1 MKKIVITE
9 PLRTAIGSFGGAL
22 KDVSTAQLGSTVVKE
37 ILTRTKIDPKEVD
50 DCIMGNILSAGQG
63 MNISRQ
69 VSIESGLPI
78 ETPAYTINRAC
89 GSGVQ
94 AIALA
99 AQAIKAG
106 DADVIIAGGV
116 ENMNQAPYYLTGA
129 RYGYRLNTP
138 KDGIVDGML
147 RDGLMDVFNDYHMGV
162 TAENLAEQYDISR
175 EEQDEFAYN
184 SQMKTKAAMDS
195 GRFKEE
201 IVPILLPQRKS
212 DPITFDTDEH
222 PRGDTTIEA
231 LSILRAAFKKDG
243 TVTAGNASGIND
255 GAAAVLVTSD
265 EKANNLGLKPM
276 ASIVSY
282 AVAGVDPSIMGIG
295 PVPAMQKAL
304 DKAGLSLDEID
315 LFELNEAFA
324 AQSLAVL
331 RDMTMP
337 EEKFNVNGGAIALGH
352 PVGASGT
359 RLIVTLLH
367 EMQKRNDAKLGLA
380 TLCIGGGMGIAII
393 LEKH

>member
-1 MKKIVITE
+1 MKRIVITE

-22 KDVSTAQLGSTVVKE
+22 KDASTAQLGSTVVKE
-37 ILTRTKIDPKEVD
+37 ILTRTEIDPKEID

-69 VSIESGLPI
+69 VAINSGLPVEI
-78 ETPAYTINRAC
+78 PAFTVNRAC

-94 AIALA
+94 TIALA

-106 DADVIIAGGV
+106 DADAIIAGGV

-162 TAENLAEQYDISR
+162 TAENLAEKYDIGR

-184 SQMKTKAAMDS
+184 SQMKCKAAMDS
-195 GRFKEE
+195 GQFDDE
-201 IVPILLPQRKS
+201 IVPVSIPQRKG
-212 DPITFDTDEH
+212 DPIEFRVDEH
-222 PRGDTTIEA
+222 PRGDTTVEA
-231 LSILRAAFKKDG
+231 LSKLRAAFKKDG

-255 GAAAVLVTSD
+255 GAAALLVTSE
-265 EKANNLGLKPM
+265 EKANQLGLKPS

-304 DKAGLSLDEID
+304 DKAGLSLDDID

-331 RDMTMP
+331 RDIPMP
-337 EEKFNVNGGAIALGH
+337 AEKFNVNGGAIALGH

-359 RLIVTLLH
+359 RLVVTLLH
-367 EMQKRNDAKLGLA
+367 EMQKRDDAKLGLA

-393 LEKH
+393 LEKL

>member
-1 MKKIVITE
+1 MQKIVISE
-9 PLRTAIGSFGGAL
+9 PLRTAIGSFGGSL
-22 KDVSTAQLGSTVVKE
+22 KDTSTAELGATVVKE
-37 ILTRTKIDPKEVD
+37 ILIRTGIDPKEIN

-69 VSIESGLPI
+69 VAIESGLPI
-78 ETPAYTINRAC
+78 ETPGITVNRAC

-94 AIALA
+94 SVVYA
-99 AQAIKAG
+99 AQAIKSG
-106 DADVIIAGGV
+106 DADAIIAGGV
-116 ENMNQAPYYLTGA
+116 ENMNQAPYYLMNA

-162 TAENLAEQYDISR
+162 TAENLAEKYDISR
-175 EEQDEFAYN
+175 EEQDEFAYK
-184 SQMKTKAAMDS
+184 SQMKTKSAMDS
-195 GRFKEE
+195 GQFNDE
-201 IVPILLPQRKS
+201 IVPVTLPQRKG
-212 DPITFDTDEH
+212 DPIAFDTDEH
-222 PRGDTTIEA
+222 PRDTTLES
-231 LSILRAAFKKDG
+231 LSVLRAAFKKDG

-255 GAAAVLVTSD
+255 GAAAVLVTSE
-265 EKANNLGLKPM
+265 EKAKNLGLKPS

-304 DKAGLSLDEID
+304 DKAGLSLDDID

-331 RDMTMP
+331 RDIPIP
-337 EEKFNVNGGAIALGH
+337 EEKLNVNGGAIALGH

-359 RLIVTLLH
+359 RLLVTLLH
-367 EMQKRNDAKLGLA
+367 EMRKREDAKLGLA
-380 TLCIGGGMGIAII
+380 TLCIGGGMGIAMIV
-393 LEKH
+393 EKY

>member
-22 KDVSTAQLGSTVVKE
+22 KDTSTAELGSAVVKE
-37 ILTRTKIDPKEVD
+37 ILSRTGIDPQKVD

-69 VSIESGLPI
+69 IAIQSGLPI

-94 AIALA
+94 TIALA

-106 DADVIIAGGV
+106 DAEAIIAGGV

-129 RYGYRLNTP
+129 RYGYRLSTP

-147 RDGLMDVFNDYHMGV
+147 RDGLTDVFNDYHMGV

-175 EEQDEFAYN
+175 EEQDEFAYK

-195 GRFKEE
+195 GRFNDE
-201 IVPILLPQRKS
+201 IVPVFIPQRKS
-212 DPITFDTDEH
+212 DPVPFDTDEH

-231 LSILRAAFKKDG
+231 LSKLKAAFKKDG
-243 TVTAGNASGIND
+243 SVTAGNSSGIND
-255 GAAAVLVTSD
+255 GAAAVLVTSA
-265 EKANNLGLKPM
+265 EKANGLGLKPL

-304 DKAGLSLDEID
+304 NQADLSLDDID

-331 RDMTMP
+331 RDIPIP

-359 RLIVTLLH
+359 RLVVTLLH
-367 EMQKRNDAKLGLA
+367 EMKKRDDANLGLA
-380 TLCIGGGMGIAII
+380 TLCIGGGMGIAMI
-393 LEKH
+393 LEKY